1 MITAITRARLLGA
14 LILVVAFAAGL
25 GVGRYLPRAE
35 PEGLRVMF
43 KASDRIP
50 VELERLNLTD
60 SQVVAVRR
68 ILRRGT
74 IRVDSVMQSFVP
86 AMDAAIGATDS
97 EIRIVLTPGQRTALD
112 AARKERPQ
120 KIMKRQREVI
130 GDSGR

>member
-1 MITAITRARLLGA
+1 MWRSAD
-14 LILVVAFAAGL
+14 
-25 GVGRYLPRAE
+25 YLPRSE

-74 IRVDSVMQSFVP
+74 GRVDSVMQSFMP
-86 AMDAAIGATDS
+86 SMDAAIGVTDS
-97 EIRIVLTPGQRTALD
+97 EIRIVLHPAQRARLD
-112 AARKERPQ
+112 AARKDRPM

>member
-1 MITAITRARLLGA
+1 MISAITRARLFGA
-14 LILVVAFAAGL
+14 LILVVAFAAGMA
-25 GVGRYLPRAE
+25 VGRYLPRTE

-74 IRVDSVMQSFVP
+74 GRVDSVMQSFVP

-97 EIRIVLTPGQRTALD
+97 EIRIVLTPAQRTALD
-112 AARKERPQ
+112 AARKERPM
-120 KIMKRQREVI
+120 KVMKREREVV